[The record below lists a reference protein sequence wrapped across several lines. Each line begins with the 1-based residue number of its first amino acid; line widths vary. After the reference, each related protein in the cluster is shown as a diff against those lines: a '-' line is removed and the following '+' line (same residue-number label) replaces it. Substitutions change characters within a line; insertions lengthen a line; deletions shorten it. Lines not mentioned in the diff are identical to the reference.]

1 MQNKLYRFLIG
12 KEIFTID
19 EDMSIPIIED
29 LINEE
34 DYVLLVAEEKQ
45 GKTILAQQL
54 ACCLSSGTPFLDTFG
69 IPKPVRVWYFATEGK
84 TRDLQERFVNIAKKI
99 PTIADNLVLIPTLF
113 RFNTPE
119 GLRSLKE
126 ILAVQELK
134 PKIIIIDA
142 LYRAVKGSLKDDD
155 VINEFNHIVGW
166 LQQECQ
172 ASVLLVHHM
181 TKPQRGYNGD
191 FMERSDKDTYGSA
204 FLLAAVDHVLWIE
217 KWRKDKNCPKDRF
230 LRCDTQRSGKVFEG
244 LRLRLTEPS
253 PLYFSPISTHTEE
266 KDKILGL
273 LKDNPQ
279 GIDMLT
285 MQVKLKLSRAILFE
299 ITSSMVAEGILTKE
313 GAKTKIYKLK
323 ETSK

>member
-1 MQNKLYRFLIG
+1 MQNKLYRFLVG

-54 ACCLSSGTPFLDTFG
+54 ACSLSSGTPFLDTFS

-84 TRDLQERFVNIAKKI
+84 TRDLQERFINIAKKI
-99 PTIADNLVLIPTLF
+99 PTIAENLVLIPTLF

-126 ILAVQELK
+126 ILATQELK

-142 LYRAVKGSLKDDD
+142 LYRAVKGSIKDDD
-155 VINEFNHIVGW
+155 VVNEFNHIVGW

-181 TKPQRGYNGD
+181 TKPQRTINGD
-191 FMERSDKDTYGSA
+191 LMERSDKDTFGSA
-204 FLLAAVDHVLWIE
+204 FLLAAVDHILWIE

-266 KDKILGL
+266 
-273 LKDNPQ
+273 
-279 GIDMLT
+279 
-285 MQVKLKLSRAILFE
+285 REAILAVLKANLQGVDMTLIQVQSKVKRSTLFE
-299 ITSSMVAEGILTKE
+299 VMSSMLSEGIVLKE
-313 GAKTKIYKLK
+313 GQKTKIYRLK
-323 ETSK
+323 EGI